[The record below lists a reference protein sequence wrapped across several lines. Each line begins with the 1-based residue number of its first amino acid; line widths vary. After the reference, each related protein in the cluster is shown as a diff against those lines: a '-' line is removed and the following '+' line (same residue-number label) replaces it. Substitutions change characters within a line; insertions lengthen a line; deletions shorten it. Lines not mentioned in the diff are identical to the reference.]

1 MAEQKEVF
9 FGLGRTF
16 AMSSLGLIASTVLL
30 VMGVIPD
37 AVTMGQ
43 WVMLLGVTNG
53 TYTAKSVA
61 EKLASRNGGKS

>member
-16 AMSSLGLIASTVLL
+16 VMSALSLIASTVLL
-30 VMGVIPD
+30 VVGTIPEQ
-37 AVTMGQ
+37 VTMVQ

-61 EKLASRNGGKS
+61 EKLAAKNGGKP